1 MALQRNCSC
10 NNNDNVQQNKMKASR
25 KQAAAA
31 LHEINVVENT
41 HTNTPV
47 HRHTHGCTHAI
58 ENANERRK
66 TGNVAYEQCKSHNA
80 CYCFITG
87 KDMALIYT
95 ERCHC
100 ATIDAPLPPWAPWQ
114 TTINVTLER
123 QRASFTSHCLLMDC
137 CGVAIVCA
145 TQCSSTIYTDIE

>member
-1 MALQRNCSC
+1 
-10 NNNDNVQQNKMKASR
+10 MKASR
-25 KQAAAA
+25 KQAAAS

-41 HTNTPV
+41 QTNTPV
-47 HRHTHGCTHAI
+47 PTHGCTHAI

-100 ATIDAPLPPWAPWQ
+100 ATIDAPPPPALGTLVDNYQRYIRETTRIFYVSLPADG
-114 TTINVTLER
+114 LLR
-123 QRASFTSHCLLMDC
+123 RRHCLRHTML
-137 CGVAIVCA
+137 
-145 TQCSSTIYTDIE
+145 